1 MAASGALG
9 FDGKGYPWEQP
20 LRFIGFM
27 DQSLFTVVSKTI
39 TYHKKTG
46 NLRMHNPLTWGC
58 IHPMKGGSLNSIG
71 LTNPGFRWYLENI
84 ARKAD
89 SQKIPLVP
97 SIMSEKTEELI
108 EMARKLNRFDI
119 VAIEKNDSCP
129 NIVGGCSTDFNKII
143 EDCKAIKEA
152 CDLPLILKISVKH
165 DIKKFIPELEGIVEA
180 ISINSVPWSIAFPK
194 IKSPLAHLGGG
205 GVSGKIAQEFTWKLV
220 KDLKK
225 ITSIPV
231 IGPSVWKFG
240 DIEALRNIGAD
251 AISFGS
257 IHIARPWAATKF
269 VRRDIRIRKQNKRL
283 F

>member
-97 SIMSEKTEELI
+97 SIMSGLLTQTPSKWLCLAERWSL
-108 EMARKLNRFDI
+108 
-119 VAIEKNDSCP
+119 KN
-129 NIVGGCSTDFNKII
+129 
-143 EDCKAIKEA
+143 CKVHGFMIK
-152 CDLPLILKISVKH
+152 
-165 DIKKFIPELEGIVEA
+165 
-180 ISINSVPWSIAFPK
+180 
-194 IKSPLAHLGGG
+194 
-205 GVSGKIAQEFTWKLV
+205 
-220 KDLKK
+220 
-225 ITSIPV
+225 
-231 IGPSVWKFG
+231 
-240 DIEALRNIGAD
+240 
-251 AISFGS
+251 
-257 IHIARPWAATKF
+257 
-269 VRRDIRIRKQNKRL
+269 
-283 F
+283 